1 MASPVVSLINLCA
14 SQPNL
19 SASWLFQRAMS
30 AKKESNVSPDFIN
43 ELLYVNF
50 QSMQV
55 SLNYIEINFLPEKLK
70 CFFFFPAQTLM
81 LHFLSFYQ
89 NLCVLYQR
97 LGDPVLRP
105 FLQVIFFY
113 SALICWNTFFF
124 FVSGLLIREH

>member
-50 QSMQV
+50 RSMQV

-70 CFFFFPAQTLM
+70 GFFFFFFPAQTLM

-124 FVSGLLIREH
+124 CL